1 MENNVDLSMQK
12 TINELI
18 KRATEERNKAI
29 KTIDFLLTHKL
40 PFVFSTVQNMIDSLT
55 QISERLKL
63 EFESEE
69 GIDELK
75 NSCIETLNTLKEQLE
90 SVELTE
96 TELLSSDVIGNSVGM
111 IEEISNKLDTIPGR
125 ILEKSKNNILQAI
138 NKKESQDIENKAIE
152 AVKIKIKEQKTEL
165 EKKEMYLRGMLEVT
179 ILPKKK
185 RELEEQISELADEI
199 QKLDNRLINID
210 SFGKNRNG
218 NIKSNEEKQ
227 ENEKRV
233 EETEI
238 REEVL

>member
-1 MENNVDLSMQK
+1 MENDVDLSMQK

-18 KRATEERNKAI
+18 KRANEERNKAI

-40 PFVFSTVQNMIDSLT
+40 PFVFSNVQNTIDSFT

-63 EFESEE
+63 EFEPEE

-96 TELLSSDVIGNSVGM
+96 TELLSSDVIGNSFGM
-111 IEEISNKLDTIPGR
+111 IEEISNKLDNIPGR
-125 ILEKSKNNILQAI
+125 ILEKSKSNILQAI
-138 NKKESQDIENKAIE
+138 SKKESQDIENKAIE
-152 AVKIKIKEQKTEL
+152 AVKIKIKEQKIEL
-165 EKKEMYLRGMLEVT
+165 EKKEMYLKGMLEVT

-199 QKLDNRLINID
+199 QKLDNRLISID
-210 SFGKNRNG
+210 SFGNNRN
-218 NIKSNEEKQ
+218 NNTKNKEDELES
-227 ENEKRV
+227 EKRA
-233 EETEI
+233 EETDI
-238 REEVL
+238 REDVL